1 MDWKSFLD
9 IKEGLRMAKETQI
22 GLRCTNEY
30 KKEVKEFIDEVNIP
44 MDMFFIFDYGYRQ
57 LRKKYSSDFEKLQ
70 KLEQEIG
77 SVENNLS
84 EMCVERD
91 KLKRKIER
99 YERRNKIILDENT
112 LNSFKEVKKDF
123 EEFKAKYSD
132 EKPLEAVLH
141 DYLDKYPSFI
151 RGIMLEHKLIELELD
166 VYIKGF
172 RDWYLQNH

>member
-84 EMCVERD
+84 
-91 KLKRKIER
+91 
-99 YERRNKIILDENT
+99 
-112 LNSFKEVKKDF
+112 
-123 EEFKAKYSD
+123 
-132 EKPLEAVLH
+132 
-141 DYLDKYPSFI
+141 
-151 RGIMLEHKLIELELD
+151 
-166 VYIKGF
+166 
-172 RDWYLQNH
+172 

>member
-1 MDWKSFLD
+1 
-9 IKEGLRMAKETQI
+9 
-22 GLRCTNEY
+22 
-30 KKEVKEFIDEVNIP
+30 
-44 MDMFFIFDYGYRQ
+44 
-57 LRKKYSSDFEKLQ
+57 
-70 KLEQEIG
+70 
-77 SVENNLS
+77 
-84 EMCVERD
+84 MCVERD

-112 LNSFKEVKKDF
+112 LNSFEEVKKDF